1 MIQTCFA
8 LYKQYGTYLVQSKHN
23 LLFTTFFHNM
33 SYQKYH
39 TKMVLCLQV
48 SSILTNI

>member
-1 MIQTCFA
+1 MIQTCLA
-8 LYKQYGTYLVQSKHN
+8 LYKHYGTYLVQSKHN